1 MGFQREQRDRIN
13 QHIYNINRSK
23 SEDPEGGSPGSRSLQ
38 STTFSFQHTP
48 SRTSPVAVDLTH
60 VHHTSEFMKEALKDA
75 VLDFELCLQG
85 TIGSPATTPTTKNK
99 YNTFP
104 RGNGS
109 AGGPGSAGNGSGGH
123 LELAECNAA
132 SAALHQTELRERI
145 EKLYHHSNSSISS
158 ISTSSSAMLPYPA
171 SPEAVLAG
179 LPSTVPPRASNDHM
193 ETDSIGSISSDMS
206 TTTLRNIREQMGNTG
221 C

>member
-1 MGFQREQRDRIN
+1 MLLLIKKKSAYVIYEWPQKRKQLEALMGFQREQRDRIN

-23 SEDPEGGSPGSRSLQ
+23 SEDPEGGSGPGSRQSLQ

-75 VLDFELCLQG
+75 VLDFEQCLQG
-85 TIGSPATTPTTKNK
+85 TIGSSATTPTTKNK

-109 AGGPGSAGNGSGGH
+109 TGQYRKRKWNYPRDFSVKTQDTVLGFSHLTSFFFARGPGSTGNGS
-123 LELAECNAA
+123 
-132 SAALHQTELRERI
+132 
-145 EKLYHHSNSSISS
+145 
-158 ISTSSSAMLPYPA
+158 
-171 SPEAVLAG
+171 
-179 LPSTVPPRASNDHM
+179 
-193 ETDSIGSISSDMS
+193 
-206 TTTLRNIREQMGNTG
+206 
-221 C
+221 